1 MGKHAPG
8 SADSAVSGD
17 CIWCEEWNSR
27 KSVWSSEEKQD
38 SIEDFDPR
46 PMHLHNTAPT
56 NLSTFLTSVRD
67 LEPRLGVSV
76 LIDETLTSQH
86 KVQEEDIPQMVMY
99 SVHTP
104 LPRNLES
111 SRSPSN
117 GKGACN
123 SAYAQYRRRNSN
135 MADVL

>member
-1 MGKHAPG
+1 MK
-8 SADSAVSGD
+8 
-17 CIWCEEWNSR
+17 CNSK
-27 KSVWSSEEKQD
+27 KSVWSSEEEQD

-86 KVQEEDIPQMVMY
+86 KVQEEDY
-99 SVHTP
+99 STASDVFSTHP
-104 LPRNLES
+104 
-111 SRSPSN
+111 SPKEFGIN
-117 GKGACN
+117 I
-123 SAYAQYRRRNSN
+123 RDVN
-135 MADVL
+135 MQ